1 MKKEG
6 VKLTPKKKLPSKSP
20 ESAFLSELHATKPEF
35 YPSDP
40 SQNYDYLTVFKDAC
54 LSSCWQKSIFKKEIR

>member
-54 LSSCWQKSIFKKEIR
+54 LSSC